1 MYGNVRKRRE
11 FPCKRLHKQSVVRQ
25 RCNEIKM
32 FSPTR
37 SIARISGTKRPRG
50 RFQSVH
56 VMVLAWVVFWVN
68 TALFPCCDAFA
79 AAFDHH
85 SEDVSQ
91 SVSAAEPA
99 HHSDDPHSERLH
111 HSPESPCDYALSA
124 GPAIIDG
131 AYVALLPTDHIQ
143 LVWVAITTPVAPDL
157 TATNHA
163 ANRVPREYHPP
174 PQSRLYLHTQR
185 LLI

>member
-1 MYGNVRKRRE
+1 MR
-11 FPCKRLHKQSVVRQ
+11 KQSVVRQ

-32 FSPTR
+32 LSPTR
-37 SIARISGTKRPRG
+37 SLPGGSGAKRPRG
-50 RFQSVH
+50 RGRAAH
-56 VMVLAWVVFWVN
+56 VMVLAWVVFWFN

-85 SEDVSQ
+85 SDAVSP
-91 SVSAAEPA
+91 SVSAAELA
-99 HHSDDPHSERLH
+99 HHHDESHSERTSQ
-111 HSPESPCDYALSA
+111 SPESPCDYALNA

-131 AYVALLPTDHIQ
+131 AYVALPTDHIQ
-143 LVWVAITTPVAPDL
+143 LVWVAIATPPVALDL
-157 TATNHA
+157 TTANHA
-163 ANRVPREYHPP
+163 VNRVPREYHPP